1 MEIVDTEVFEENE
14 FIKLKNTLLKTL
26 EFLEKIF
33 DRDTLF
39 NKKLVDSKK
48 TRTLNKS
55 LFEIWTVLIS
65 DLTDE
70 EQIKL
75 ENRKESLL
83 NGYREL
89 LLSQEFNDSI
99 TKGTNDRKVIVK
111 RFSLLE
117 NLIRSVINDKQA

>member
-1 MEIVDTEVFEENE
+1 M
-14 FIKLKNTLLKTL
+14 KTL

-70 EQIKL
+70 EQMKL
-75 ENRKESLL
+75 ENRKEDLL